1 LGLFKLP
8 RISPIIIKISYKK
21 ILMFFDF
28 ILVVLKKSGGE
39 VNAAF
44 KSISLLFSFVYVF
57 TLIEKIN
64 IIKIYENVLTNIYV
78 QDIIY
83 LS

>member
-1 LGLFKLP
+1 MGLFKLP
-8 RISPIIIKISYKK
+8 QISPIIIRISYKK
-21 ILMFFDF
+21 ILIFFDF
-28 ILVVLKKSGGE
+28 ILIVKKSGVE

-64 IIKIYENVLTNIYV
+64 IIKIYENVLTSMYV
-78 QDIIY
+78 QDII
-83 LS
+83 